1 MLPMTIDFTSEETAD
16 ANKRRNCCSTLLNFS
31 RNVCRKHTGSSG
43 YEDDFDKRIKILVLG
58 PGDSG
63 KSTILKQV
71 KNFHINYLFKR
82 TVNPYL

>member
-1 MLPMTIDFTSEETAD
+1 MHPMTIDFTSEETAG
-16 ANKRRNCCSTLLNFS
+16 ANKKNCCSTALNFS
-31 RNVCRKHTGSSG
+31 RNVCRRHTGSSG

-71 KNFHINYLFKR
+71 KNFIKIIYLD
-82 TVNPYL
+82 VP